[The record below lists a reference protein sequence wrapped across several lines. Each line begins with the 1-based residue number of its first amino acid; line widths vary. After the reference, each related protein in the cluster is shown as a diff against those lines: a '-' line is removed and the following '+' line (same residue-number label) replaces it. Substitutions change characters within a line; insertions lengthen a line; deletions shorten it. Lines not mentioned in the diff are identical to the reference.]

1 LEFGSMDPNIKLVLD
16 ELVNLRTEMKEGFV
30 SQEAAFTKCI
40 NEVTAEDH
48 IQDARVTNLEESVA
62 VLDKTFAKW
71 RPVVDS
77 SITTV
82 KLELLKLNS
91 FFDPD
96 TRTTTS

>member
-1 LEFGSMDPNIKLVLD
+1 MDPNIKLVLD

-77 SITTV
+77 SITTI

-91 FFDPD
+91 FFNPD